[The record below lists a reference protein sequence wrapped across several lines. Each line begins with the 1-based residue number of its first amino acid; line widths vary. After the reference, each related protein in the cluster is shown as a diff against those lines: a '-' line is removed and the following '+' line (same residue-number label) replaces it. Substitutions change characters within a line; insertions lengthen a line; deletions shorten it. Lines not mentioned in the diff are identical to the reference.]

1 MGNEEKTDIVDYCA
15 RRKIDFKFIPSY
27 SLWQGGLYEKMI
39 HVFKISF
46 KHALNNRRLK
56 IQEILTI
63 AKESEAIVNSR
74 PLTYVSEENY
84 VPPLRPIDFL
94 RPWTPISMPRLSEP
108 ETEWT
113 ARTATKEQLLQE
125 WKTTNE
131 TLNRFGSRWCS
142 EYLTS
147 LREQYRTTH
156 PHPRCFSEFTPKK
169 DDIVLIQ
176 DKTLERG
183 QWQIGQITSSP
194 RTATKEQL
202 LQEWKTTNETLNRF
216 WSRWCSEY
224 LTSLREQYRTTHP
237 HPRYFSESTPKK
249 DDIVLIQDK
258 TLERGQWQIGQITS
272 SSDGFQRSAEVR
284 LPSRR
289 LITRPINQ
297 LYKFEVESGKEH
309 ETEQSTASPDT
320 PTQNGKG
327 HPMMTR
333 SKTLLKNAATLLT
346 LITIFTSCGTTDAK
360 TRCPSELT
368 VPKTVIYATNCVSK
382 GVAIAKYQL
391 DGKDKL
397 CCTSSRT
404 ASSKVSAIPFEIASY
419 VPSHVCSFQPSSK
432 CDSKKKIG
440 TFNQVELYD
449 GTLLVV
455 PELHIAIKE
464 YLDPEDF
471 VCFDLEGS
479 QQPPKQPYTGTS
491 YFCDKNECHDNAP
504 LFCTFGAPSAIF
516 TTPTGSFVM
525 KAWGITTRTYYG
537 HLPYTSPNVT
547 ISITCVKGGA
557 EVTTNLPVDALEAC
571 IGNYCLFVTNS
582 TDSQVIFPTSL
593 IAFDYDVDISVW
605 SSGKLIQRKQ
615 LHCKAHAVC
624 ELMECTFCLEFM
636 YNSHCW
642 TKVQLAM
649 SGIIAISIL
658 T

>member
-1 MGNEEKTDIVDYCA
+1 MQTENNSEAETIHLHPGRTLRWKNLRFSLIGSTVPQLPMLASTFVTDGVTTGVTKQAQSGHLIANTIGQLQCYSHDDAKKFNCTFPSNVCTCSTAVNQA
-15 RRKIDFKFIPSY
+15 RCSC
-27 SLWQGGLYEKMI
+27 STG
-39 HVFKISF
+39 
-46 KHALNNRRLK
+46 K
-56 IQEILTI
+56 IQDTLTK
-63 AKESEAIVNSR
+63 A
-74 PLTYVSEENY
+74 PL
-84 VPPLRPIDFL
+84 PI
-94 RPWTPISMPRLSEP
+94 IM
-108 ETEWT
+108 
-113 ARTATKEQLLQE
+113 K
-125 WKTTNE
+125 NVMI
-131 TLNRFGSRWCS
+131 
-142 EYLTS
+142 Y
-147 LREQYRTTH
+147 
-156 PHPRCFSEFTPKK
+156 
-169 DDIVLIQ
+169 
-176 DKTLERG
+176 
-183 QWQIGQITSSP
+183 
-194 RTATKEQL
+194 
-202 LQEWKTTNETLNRF
+202 
-216 WSRWCSEY
+216 
-224 LTSLREQYRTTHP
+224 
-237 HPRYFSESTPKK
+237 
-249 DDIVLIQDK
+249 
-258 TLERGQWQIGQITS
+258 
-272 SSDGFQRSAEVR
+272 
-284 LPSRR
+284 
-289 LITRPINQ
+289 
-297 LYKFEVESGKEH
+297 
-309 ETEQSTASPDT
+309 
-320 PTQNGKG
+320 QNGKSIEAKSNVGSVLQLHVVTEGLKLISTRQNATCTVIVSDVVGCYHCLNGARTELACHSSEDEVTAEIQCGKHQQIAKCTKNG
-327 HPMMTR
+327 HINKLTFNFETAIV
-333 SKTLLKNAATLLT
+333 KETCTLLCPGGLTKFVISGTLEYVNDGLQ
-346 LITIFTSCGTTDAK
+346 FSENSAQSHATSC
-360 TRCPSELT
+360 SF
-368 VPKTVIYATNCVSK
+368 S
-382 GVAIAKYQL
+382 
-391 DGKDKL
+391 
-397 CCTSSRT
+397 TSSRT

-471 VCFDLEGS
+471 VCFDLKGS